1 MIISRNNLR
10 SLYVKQNK
18 HFVDLQYN
26 EWNKNVRN
34 GKILLDNMRF
44 KKLECGTIQ
53 EITLWCD
60 LRN

>member
-1 MIISRNNLR
+1 MIISRSNLR

-34 GKILLDNMRF
+34 GKILDNMRF